1 MSNEKRVSSEVQ
13 LARFNALKNSKPMQ
27 TNGSINLAKIS
38 KDHSKTAENAKA
50 TFKRK
55 PYYWCAKKKEE
66 VVED

>member
-1 MSNEKRVSSEVQ
+1 MSNEKRVSSEVK

-27 TNGSINLAKIS
+27 TNGSINLAKMS

-55 PYYWCAKKKEE
+55 PYQLKSSKTETI
-66 VVED
+66 